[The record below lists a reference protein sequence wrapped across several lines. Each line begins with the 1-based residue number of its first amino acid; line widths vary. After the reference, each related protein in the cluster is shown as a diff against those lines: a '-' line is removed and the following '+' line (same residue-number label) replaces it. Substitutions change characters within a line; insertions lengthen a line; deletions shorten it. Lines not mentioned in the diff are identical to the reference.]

1 MYIGKNLKVMEYQRP
16 SKLGVVHTYTRI
28 KTIVQFIC
36 DNCGN
41 QFERDLKKVQ
51 SKRLNNHY
59 FHCCN
64 QCDSKR
70 FAQRKGVE
78 RKTIWDMP
86 ASVELP
92 VGKY

>member
-1 MYIGKNLKVMEYQRP
+1 MYIGKNLKVTEYQRP
-16 SKLGVVHTYTRI
+16 SKLGVMHAYTRI

-41 QFERDLKKVQ
+41 EFERDLKTVQ